1 LVQNLQ
7 QKNIE
12 LESQVSSLKSKLLT
26 IEKQSS
32 VNNWSQYDRNLN
44 ELQRLTAELADRD
57 FEILQLRKEVYEVN
71 NQYSEYYILKE
82 DNETMRHKVSNL
94 VEIIETLKRSGIHNS
109 FQKEELIIE
118 NQYLTDQLDRSRL
131 YHT

>member
-1 LVQNLQ
+1 L
-7 QKNIE
+7 
-12 LESQVSSLKSKLLT
+12 SQPRDTIDHTTNKL
-26 IEKQSS
+26 
-32 VNNWSQYDRNLN
+32 YDRNLN
-44 ELQRLTAELADRD
+44 ELQRLKAELADRD